1 METMHLQTAGLTD
14 RFIVKQWDQPAI
26 DILQAPHQRL
36 PALIQQ
42 MCTRNRTR
50 MAGNQRHE
58 ARDLVEIDAYAT
70 SGDTKEINEDD
81 LMMLN
86 LVRTGS
92 LWTKSTECWT
102 GKVDE
107 LTCSV
112 CNEEEETAEHI
123 IWRCKPL
130 GERRKEVDSM
140 LIGINCDHL
149 PVPIRHGIAPALKT
163 TISAAFWGTT
173 GE

>member
-1 METMHLQTAGLTD
+1 
-14 RFIVKQWDQPAI
+14 
-26 DILQAPHQRL
+26 
-36 PALIQQ
+36 
-42 MCTRNRTR
+42 
-50 MAGNQRHE
+50 MAEHQRHE
-58 ARDLVEIDAYAT
+58 ASDLVEIDAYAT
-70 SGDTKEINEDD
+70 SGKTKEIIEDD

-92 LWTKSTECWT
+92 LWAKSTAYWT

-130 GERRKEVDSM
+130 DERRKEVDSI
-140 LIGINCDHL
+140 LAGINCDHL
-149 PVPIRHGIAPALKT
+149 PVPIRHGIAPALKA
-163 TISAAFWGTT
+163 TIPGTFWGTT
-173 GE
+173 GKEFPAEARLRCGCDERDSKHLPDTFKDMPSQLTARECM